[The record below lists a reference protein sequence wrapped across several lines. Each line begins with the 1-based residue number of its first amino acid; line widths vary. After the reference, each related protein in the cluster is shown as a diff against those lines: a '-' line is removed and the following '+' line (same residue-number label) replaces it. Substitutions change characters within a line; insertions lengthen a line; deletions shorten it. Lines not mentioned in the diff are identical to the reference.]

1 MIEVTDRLEQALDLW
16 QSFAETQNAI
26 VKEQGDINKDD
37 PRMWQGYLHKWSN
50 EEWRMVLEAV
60 GELLTAHPT
69 VFKRFQRDAFVK
81 AVQTLLKY
89 ENSHDRCL
97 DTKQH
102 KHTAWKMA
110 MTLREL
116 WNQCHSYSI
125 QPQAHK
131 PSTLESYR
139 ALFD

>member
-1 MIEVTDRLEQALDLW
+1 MIEVTDQLEEALDLW
-16 QSFAETQNAI
+16 QSFAECQNTI
-26 VKEQGDINKDD
+26 IQEQGAIDKDD
-37 PRMWQGYLHKWSN
+37 PRMWKGYLHKWDN
-50 EEWRMVLEAV
+50 NDWRIVLEAV
-60 GELLTAHPT
+60 GELLTAHPD

-97 DTKQH
+97 DVKQH
-102 KHTAWKMA
+102 KYVAWKMA

-116 WNQCHSYSI
+116 WNQCQEVKI
-125 QPQAHK
+125 KAHK

-139 ALFD
+139 NLFD

>member
-1 MIEVTDRLEQALDLW
+1 MIEVTEELEQGLDLW
-16 QSFAETQNAI
+16 QSFAEMQNTI
-26 VKEQGDINKDD
+26 IKKEKIIDKDD
-37 PRMWQGYLHKWSN
+37 PRMWQDYLHKWSN
-50 EEWRMVLEAV
+50 TEWRLVLEAV
-60 GELLTAHPT
+60 GELLTAHPDL
-69 VFKRFQRDAFVK
+69 FKRFQRDAFVR

-89 ENSHDRCL
+89 ESSHDRCL

-102 KHTAWKMA
+102 KHIAWKMA

-116 WNQCHSYSI
+116 WNQCHT
-125 QPQAHK
+125 QEVKAHK

>member
-1 MIEVTDRLEQALDLW
+1 MIEVTERLEQSLDLW
-16 QSFAETQNAI
+16 QKFAETQNAI
-26 VKEQGDINKDD
+26 IKQQGDISINDA
-37 PRMWQGYLHKWSN
+37 RMWQGYLHKWSN

-60 GELLTAHPT
+60 GELLTAHPDL
-69 VFKRFQRDAFVK
+69 FKRFQRDAFVR

-89 ENSHDRCL
+89 ETSHDRCL

-116 WNQCHSYSI
+116 WNQCHNYTS
-125 QPQAHK
+125 PPAAK
-131 PSTLESYR
+131 PSTLETYR

>member
-1 MIEVTDRLEQALDLW
+1 M
-16 QSFAETQNAI
+16 
-26 VKEQGDINKDD
+26 KEQGAITKDD
-37 PRMWQGYLHKWSN
+37 PRMWGDYLHKWDN

-89 ENSHDRCL
+89 EHSHDRCL
-97 DTKQH
+97 DTKLH

-116 WNQCHSYSI
+116 WNQCHSYSQ
-125 QPQAHK
+125 QPQVHK

>member
-1 MIEVTDRLEQALDLW
+1 MIQVTEELEQALDLW
-16 QSFAETQNAI
+16 QSFAEMQNSI
-26 VKEQGDINKDD
+26 IKKEKVIDKDD
-37 PRMWQGYLHKWSN
+37 ARMWKDYLHKWSN
-50 EEWRMVLEAV
+50 TEWRMVLEAV
-60 GELLTAHPT
+60 GELLTAHPDL
-69 VFKRFQRDAFVK
+69 FKRFQRDAFVR

-89 ENSHDRCL
+89 ESSHDRCL

-102 KHTAWKMA
+102 KATAWKMA

-116 WNQCHSYSI
+116 WNQCQQQEI
-125 QPQAHK
+125 KAHK